1 MTSQIT
7 MCKLMSSSVASLE
20 DEDPHLEDRI
30 LIFFPGG
37 FRVFLDRMGA
47 SKRALMPV
55 NGQ

>member
-1 MTSQIT
+1 MS
-7 MCKLMSSSVASLE
+7 KLMSSSVASLE